1 MLPRIPS
8 ARSPGEARA
17 VEAQEMQ
24 QTRLVETQRAAPR
37 EVPQRSPLK
46 LFSGRGNPALAQE
59 IAAGLDVPLAE
70 MSIFRF
76 ADGEIGVRIEES
88 VRGEDVF
95 VIQSTSPPVN
105 ENLMELLVMVD
116 ALRRASADRITAVI
130 PYFGYA
136 RQDRKMRPREP
147 ISAKLV
153 ANLLTAAGCHRIL
166 TVDLHAGQIWGFFD
180 IPLDH
185 LPSRMILGDYVA
197 RKGLQNI
204 VVVSPDVG
212 GVPRAREFAKQL
224 GAPIAIIDKRR
235 DRPNQVKEIVHVIG
249 KVHRK
254 TAIIVDDIVD
264 TAGTLT
270 IGAQALIKRGV
281 TAVYACATH
290 ALLSGPAVQ
299 RISGSAIVELAVTN
313 TIPLPAEKKMRK
325 STVLSVAPLVAEAIR
340 RVHEDRSVSQL
351 FD

>member
-1 MLPRIPS
+1 MQPTRVVESQRRLPMDG
-8 ARSPGEARA
+8 ARGRPI
-17 VEAQEMQ
+17 
-24 QTRLVETQRAAPR
+24 
-37 EVPQRSPLK
+37 K
-46 LFSGRGNPALAQE
+46 LFGGGSNRALANE
-59 IAAGLDVPLAE
+59 ISAGLDVPLAE
-70 MSIFRF
+70 LAIFRYS
-76 ADGEIGVRIEES
+76 DGEIGVRIDES

-95 VIQSTSPPVN
+95 VIQPTCPPVN
-105 ENLMELLVMVD
+105 ENLVELLVIVD

-136 RQDRKMRPREP
+136 RQDRKIRPREP

-153 ANLLTAAGCHRIL
+153 ANLLTAAGCQRIL
-166 TVDLHAGQIWGFFD
+166 SIDLHAGQIWGFFD

-185 LPSRMILGDYVA
+185 LPSRMILGDYIAHKELENLV
-197 RKGLQNI
+197 I
-204 VVVSPDVG
+204 VSPDVG
-212 GVPRAREFAKQL
+212 GVPRARDFAKQL

-235 DRPNQVKEIVHVIG
+235 DKPNQVKEIVHVIG

-270 IGAQALIKRGV
+270 LGAQALLKRGV

-290 ALLSGPAVQ
+290 ALLSAAAVQ
-299 RISGSAIVELAVTN
+299 RIASSPIQELIVTN
-313 TIPLPAEKKMRK
+313 TIPLPPEKQSDKI
-325 STVLSVAPLVAEAIR
+325 TVLSVAPLLAEAIR
-340 RVHEDRSVSQL
+340 RVNEDRSVSQL

>member
-1 MLPRIPS
+1 MDG
-8 ARSPGEARA
+8 ARGRPI
-17 VEAQEMQ
+17 
-24 QTRLVETQRAAPR
+24 
-37 EVPQRSPLK
+37 K
-46 LFSGRGNPALAQE
+46 LFGGGSNRALANE
-59 IAAGLDVPLAE
+59 ISAALDVPLAE
-70 MSIFRF
+70 LTIFRYS
-76 ADGEIGVRIEES
+76 DGEIGVRIDES

-95 VIQSTSPPVN
+95 VIQPTCPPVN
-105 ENLMELLVMVD
+105 ENLMELLVIVD

-136 RQDRKMRPREP
+136 RQDRKIRPREP

-153 ANLLTAAGCHRIL
+153 ANLLTAAGCQRIL
-166 TVDLHAGQIWGFFD
+166 SVDLHAGQIWGFFD

-185 LPSRMILGDYVA
+185 LPSRMILGDYIAHKELENLV
-197 RKGLQNI
+197 I
-204 VVVSPDVG
+204 VSPDVG
-212 GVPRAREFAKQL
+212 GVPRARDFAKKL

-235 DRPNQVKEIVHVIG
+235 DKPNQVKEIVHVIG

-270 IGAQALIKRGV
+270 LGAQALLKRGV

-290 ALLSGPAVQ
+290 ALLSGAAVQ
-299 RISGSAIVELAVTN
+299 RIASSPIQELIVTN
-313 TIPLPAEKKMRK
+313 TIPLPPEKQSDKI
-325 STVLSVAPLVAEAIR
+325 TVISVAPLLAEAIR
-340 RVHEDRSVSQL
+340 RVNEDRSVSQL

>member
-1 MLPRIPS
+1 MIHS
-8 ARSPGEARA
+8 A
-17 VEAQEMQ
+17 
-24 QTRLVETQRAAPR
+24 RLVETQLDRASAAAGGR
-37 EVPQRSPLK
+37 RLK
-46 LFSGRGNPALAQE
+46 LFSGGGNPALAQE
-59 IAAGLDVPLAE
+59 IAAVLDVPLADL
-70 MSIFRF
+70 SIFRF
-76 ADGEIGVRIEES
+76 ADGEIGVRIDES

-95 VIQSTSPPVN
+95 VVQPTSPPVN
-105 ENLMELLVMVD
+105 ENLVELLVITD
-116 ALRRASADRITAVI
+116 ALRRASAERITAVI

-185 LPSRMILGDYVA
+185 LPSRMILGDYIA
-197 RKGLQNI
+197 RKGLENL

-235 DRPNQVKEIVHVIG
+235 DRPNQVKEVVHVIG

-264 TAGTLT
+264 TGGTLT
-270 IGAQALIKRGV
+270 VGAQALVKRGV

-290 ALLSGPAVQ
+290 ALLSGPAVK
-299 RISGSAIVELAVTN
+299 RIASSPIQELVVTN
-313 TIPLPAEKKMRK
+313 TIPLPPEQRIEQI
-325 STVLSVAPLVAEAIR
+325 TVLSVAPLLAEAIR

>member
-1 MLPRIPS
+1 MSQQTLS
-8 ARSPGEARA
+8 AEAQAVRA
-17 VEAQEMQ
+17 VG
-24 QTRLVETQRAAPR
+24 RAGR
-37 EVPQRSPLK
+37 PLK
-46 LFSGRGNPALAQE
+46 LFGGRGNPVLARE
-59 IAAGLDVPLAE
+59 IAAALDVPLAE

-95 VIQSTSPPVN
+95 IMQPTAPPVN
-105 ENLMELLVMVD
+105 ENLMELLVITD
-116 ALRRASADRITAVI
+116 ALRRASVDRITAVL

-147 ISAKLV
+147 ITAKLV

-185 LPSRMILGDYVA
+185 LPARMILADYIA
-197 RKGLQNI
+197 RKQLENLVI
-204 VVVSPDVG
+204 VSPDVG

-235 DRPNQVKEIVHVIG
+235 DKPNQVKEVVHVIG

-270 IGAQALIKRGV
+270 VGAQALIKRGV

-299 RISGSAIVELAVTN
+299 RLAASPIQELVVTN
-313 TIPLPAEKKMRK
+313 TVPLPPEKLTDKI
-325 STVLSVAPLVAEAIR
+325 TVLSVAPLLAEAIR
-340 RVHEDRSVSQL
+340 RIHDDRSVSQL
-351 FD
+351 FDT

>member
-1 MLPRIPS
+1 MDG
-8 ARSPGEARA
+8 ARGRPI
-17 VEAQEMQ
+17 
-24 QTRLVETQRAAPR
+24 
-37 EVPQRSPLK
+37 K
-46 LFSGRGNPALAQE
+46 LFGGGSNRALANE
-59 IAAGLDVPLAE
+59 ISAGLDVPLAE
-70 MSIFRF
+70 LAIFRYS
-76 ADGEIGVRIEES
+76 DGEIGVRIDES

-95 VIQSTSPPVN
+95 VIQPTCPPVN
-105 ENLMELLVMVD
+105 ENLVELLVIVD

-136 RQDRKMRPREP
+136 RQDRKIRPREP

-153 ANLLTAAGCHRIL
+153 ANLLTAAGCQRIL
-166 TVDLHAGQIWGFFD
+166 SVDLHAGQIWGFFD

-185 LPSRMILGDYVA
+185 LPSRMILGDYIAHKELENLV
-197 RKGLQNI
+197 I
-204 VVVSPDVG
+204 VSPDVG
-212 GVPRAREFAKQL
+212 GVPRARDFAKQL

-235 DRPNQVKEIVHVIG
+235 DKPNQVKEIVHVIG

-270 IGAQALIKRGV
+270 LGAQALLKRGV

-290 ALLSGPAVQ
+290 ALLSGAAIQ
-299 RISGSAIVELAVTN
+299 RIASSPIQELIVTN
-313 TIPLPAEKKMRK
+313 TIPLPPEKQSDKI
-325 STVLSVAPLVAEAIR
+325 TVLSVAPLLAEAIR
-340 RVHEDRSVSQL
+340 RVNEDRSVSQL

>member
-1 MLPRIPS
+1 MSQQS
-8 ARSPGEARA
+8 AGART
-17 VEAQEMQ
+17 VSSMQ
-24 QTRLVETQRAAPR
+24 RTPLVETQRAVPR
-37 EVPQRSPLK
+37 DSSQGPRLK
-46 LFSGRGNPALAQE
+46 LFGGRGNPALAQE
-59 IAAGLDVPLAE
+59 IAAGLDVPLSE

-95 VIQSTSPPVN
+95 VIQPTSPPVN

-166 TVDLHAGQIWGFFD
+166 TMDLHAGQIWGFFD

-185 LPSRMILGDYVA
+185 LPSRMILGDYMA
-197 RKGLQNI
+197 RKGL
-204 VVVSPDVG
+204 
-212 GVPRAREFAKQL
+212 
-224 GAPIAIIDKRR
+224 
-235 DRPNQVKEIVHVIG
+235 
-249 KVHRK
+249 
-254 TAIIVDDIVD
+254 DDIVD

-270 IGAQALIKRGV
+270 VGAQALVKRGV

-299 RISGSAIVELAVTN
+299 RISGSAIQELVVTN
-313 TIPLPAEKKMRK
+313 TIPLPPEKRVDKI
-325 STVLSVAPLVAEAIR
+325 TVLSVAPLLAEAIR

>member
-1 MLPRIPS
+1 MQPTRVVESRRRLPMDG
-8 ARSPGEARA
+8 ARGRPI
-17 VEAQEMQ
+17 
-24 QTRLVETQRAAPR
+24 
-37 EVPQRSPLK
+37 K
-46 LFSGRGNPALAQE
+46 LFGGGSNRALANE
-59 IAAGLDVPLAE
+59 ISAGLDVPLAE
-70 MSIFRF
+70 LAIFRYS
-76 ADGEIGVRIEES
+76 DGEIGVRIDES

-95 VIQSTSPPVN
+95 VIQPTCPPVN
-105 ENLMELLVMVD
+105 ENLMELLVIVD

-136 RQDRKMRPREP
+136 RQDRKIRPREP

-153 ANLLTAAGCHRIL
+153 ANLLTAAGCQRIL
-166 TVDLHAGQIWGFFD
+166 SVDLHAGQIWGFFD

-185 LPSRMILGDYVA
+185 LPSRMILGDYIAHKELENLV
-197 RKGLQNI
+197 I
-204 VVVSPDVG
+204 VSPDVG
-212 GVPRAREFAKQL
+212 GVPRARDFAKQL

-235 DRPNQVKEIVHVIG
+235 DKPNQVKEIVHVIG

-270 IGAQALIKRGV
+270 LGAQALLKRGV

-290 ALLSGPAVQ
+290 ALLSGAAIQ
-299 RISGSAIVELAVTN
+299 RIASSPIQELIVTN
-313 TIPLPAEKKMRK
+313 TIPLPPEKQSDKI
-325 STVLSVAPLVAEAIR
+325 TVLSVAPLLAEAIR
-340 RVHEDRSVSQL
+340 RVNEDRSVSQL

>member
-1 MLPRIPS
+1 MQPTRVVESQRRLPMDG
-8 ARSPGEARA
+8 ARGRPI
-17 VEAQEMQ
+17 
-24 QTRLVETQRAAPR
+24 
-37 EVPQRSPLK
+37 K
-46 LFSGRGNPALAQE
+46 LFGGGSNRALANE
-59 IAAGLDVPLAE
+59 ISATLDVPLAE
-70 MSIFRF
+70 LTIFRYS
-76 ADGEIGVRIEES
+76 DGEIGVRIDES

-95 VIQSTSPPVN
+95 VIQPTCPPVN
-105 ENLMELLVMVD
+105 ENLMELLVIVD

-136 RQDRKMRPREP
+136 RQDRKIRPREP

-153 ANLLTAAGCHRIL
+153 ANLLTAAGCQRIL
-166 TVDLHAGQIWGFFD
+166 SIDLHAGQIWGFFD

-185 LPSRMILGDYVA
+185 LPSRMILGDYIAHKELENLV
-197 RKGLQNI
+197 I
-204 VVVSPDVG
+204 VSPDVG
-212 GVPRAREFAKQL
+212 GVPRARDFAKQL

-235 DRPNQVKEIVHVIG
+235 DKPNQVKEIVHVIG

-270 IGAQALIKRGV
+270 LGAQALLKRGV

-290 ALLSGPAVQ
+290 ALLSAAAVQ
-299 RISGSAIVELAVTN
+299 RIASSPIQELIVTN
-313 TIPLPAEKKMRK
+313 TIPLPPEKQSDKI
-325 STVLSVAPLVAEAIR
+325 TVLSVAPLLAEAIR
-340 RVHEDRSVSQL
+340 RVNEDRSVSQL